1 MAGVQSPTAAS
12 ADVLA
17 ALRTNNASSAAKE
30 NSSVD
35 QQSKFLTLLVAQ
47 MKNQDPLNPVDNAQ
61 VTSQLAQIS
70 TVDGIERL
78 NTTMKTMAGSAE
90 GTQAV
95 QAASLAGRQV
105 LVTGNALTLSGAKA
119 IAGFE
124 LGQPVDTLKISI
136 TDASGAVV
144 HEVDMGAQPAG
155 IHAFEWDGATDAGNT
170 AADGG
175 YTFKLKAFAQ
185 GQEVDVTAL
194 AAARVDGVSRGSDGL
209 SISVGTLGARTLD
222 QVRRIM

>member
-1 MAGVQSPTAAS
+1 MAGIQSSTSAS

-17 ALRTNNASSAAKE
+17 ALRTNNATGAAKE
-30 NSSVD
+30 NSSAD

-78 NTTMKTMAGSAE
+78 NSTMKTIVGSNE
-90 GTQAV
+90 STQAV

-105 LVTGNALTLSGAKA
+105 LVTGNALTLSGGKA
-119 IAGFE
+119 FAGFE
-124 LGQPVDTLKISI
+124 LAQAVDSLKISI
-136 TDASGAVV
+136 TDASGATV

-155 IHAFEWDGATDAGNT
+155 IHAFEWDGATDSGNT
-170 AADGG
+170 SADGG
-175 YTFKLKAFAQ
+175 YTFKLKAIAQ
-185 GQEVDVTAL
+185 GQNVDVTAL

-209 SISVGTLGARTLD
+209 SVSVGTLGSRTLD